1 MIRVGIADDEDL
13 VRDGL
18 AALLSSQAGIIV
30 VSTVSSAA
38 EAIELADSGSIDV
51 LLLDIHLGGRGGIDA
66 LREIVNQAS
75 ARRGDPVGVIIVSSM
90 SQEEFGVRAIRS
102 GAAAFVPK
110 ASSPDLLTEAI
121 RTVASGRRYL
131 TPRIAELLADF
142 AEHGPDDAHPSLSH
156 REYEVFEL
164 LAAGRS
170 VTEVSEQLSL
180 SVSTVSTYR
189 ARILEKL
196 RVDSTAAVIRYAAQ
210 RGLV

>member
-1 MIRVGIADDEDL
+1 MIRVGIADDEEL
-13 VRDGL
+13 VRDGI
-18 AALLSSQAGIIV
+18 AALLASQPGIIV
-30 VSTVSSAA
+30 VSAVSTAA
-38 EAIELADSGSIDV
+38 EAVELADSGSIDV

-66 LREIVNQAS
+66 LREIVHLAS
-75 ARRGDPVGVIIVSSM
+75 ARKGVPVAVIIVSSM

-110 ASSPDLLTEAI
+110 TSNPALLTDAI

-142 AEHGPDDAHPSLSH
+142 AEHGTGDAHQTLSH

-189 ARILEKL
+189 SRILEKL
-196 RVDSTAAVIRYAAQ
+196 GLDSTAAVIRYAAQ